1 MCVCVCVCVC
11 CVLYI
16 NRKELY
22 KRLTRVLFI
31 FFYVRSVTTKD
42 FPLYIHLC
50 IASPQSDLYS
60 AETMASSSLS
70 SLLIKADERVSSLSS
85 CSSRRHSG
93 RFAGVCGPTRRSAAL
108 NTICCTLSNNVASS
122 SSSSSSIEGDYYEF
136 CNHACYY
143 ESKGDRERA
152 RVHVVFLHGFGTGTF
167 HYRKQLE
174 TLGGRIDDDDDDDD
188 DGSMMMCAWSMDICG
203 QGKSWPRKKEDIA
216 EFEYSM
222 DTWAKQVEFFVREI
236 VLRGARK
243 EDKPTKVVLAG
254 NSLGGKLALYVSAT
268 CDDAVDGIVLLNA
281 TPFWGFL
288 KKRIGFLN
296 KENDVLVRLT
306 QPYWDTFR
314 SKENVRRLLNMV
326 YADETKIE
334 ESLIDDIIEPTENEF
349 AIRAFISTFTSPKA
363 SKMSYDEMLE
373 TIRDRNESLRVGLVY
388 GREDPWVV
396 PLWGQRLKRVIKNAT
411 YYELSPVGHC
421 PNDEAPEAVNLV
433 IESLVRDWFFNDSD
447 DDAVKASSV
456 PLPKSIQGV
465 SIELVDGS
473 PRNAFEKMDYWKDQ
487 FFVRKTNI
495 KSDA

>member
-1 MCVCVCVCVC
+1 MV
-11 CVLYI
+11 
-16 NRKELY
+16 
-22 KRLTRVLFI
+22 
-31 FFYVRSVTTKD
+31 S
-42 FPLYIHLC
+42 
-50 IASPQSDLYS
+50 
-60 AETMASSSLS
+60 SSSL
-70 SLLIKADERVSSLSS
+70 KAERVSSSSLS

-93 RFAGVCGPTRRSAAL
+93 RFARPTKQSAL
-108 NTICCTLSNNVASS
+108 NIICCTLSNVASSSS

-152 RVHVVFLHGFGTGTF
+152 RVHVVFLHGFGVGTF
-167 HYRKQLE
+167 HYRKQLDN
-174 TLGGRIDDDDDDDD
+174 LGGGGD
-188 DGSMMMCAWSMDICG
+188 DGSMMCAWSMDICG
-203 QGKSWPRKKEDIA
+203 QGKSWPRKREDIA
-216 EFEYSM
+216 DFEYSM

-281 TPFWGFL
+281 TTFWGFL

-334 ESLIDDIIEPTENEF
+334 ESLIDDIIEPTDNEF

-373 TIRDRNESLRVGLVY
+373 TVRDRNESLRVGLVY

-396 PLWGQRLKRVIKNAT
+396 PLWGQRLKRVIKNAK

-433 IESLVRDWFFNDSD
+433 IESLVMDWSFNDSD
-447 DDAVKASSV
+447 DDALKASSV

-487 FFVRKTNI
+487 FFVRKTGI
-495 KSDA
+495 KADA

>member
-1 MCVCVCVCVC
+1 MV
-11 CVLYI
+11 
-16 NRKELY
+16 
-22 KRLTRVLFI
+22 
-31 FFYVRSVTTKD
+31 S
-42 FPLYIHLC
+42 
-50 IASPQSDLYS
+50 
-60 AETMASSSLS
+60 SSSL
-70 SLLIKADERVSSLSS
+70 KAERVSSSSLS

-93 RFAGVCGPTRRSAAL
+93 RFARPTKQSAL
-108 NTICCTLSNNVASS
+108 NIICCTLSNVA
-122 SSSSSSIEGDYYEF
+122 SSSSIEGDYYEF

-152 RVHVVFLHGFGTGTF
+152 RVHVVFLHGFGVGTF
-167 HYRKQLE
+167 HYRKQLDN
-174 TLGGRIDDDDDDDD
+174 LGGGGD
-188 DGSMMMCAWSMDICG
+188 DGSMMCAWSMDICG
-203 QGKSWPRKKEDIA
+203 QGKSWPRKREDIA
-216 EFEYSM
+216 DFEYSM

-363 SKMSYDEMLE
+363 SKMSYDEILE
-373 TIRDRNESLRVGLVY
+373 TVRDRNESLRVGLVY

-396 PLWGQRLKRVIKNAT
+396 PLWGQRLKRVIKNAK

-447 DDAVKASSV
+447 DDALKASSV

-487 FFVRKTNI
+487 FFVRKTGI
-495 KSDA
+495 KADA

>member
-1 MCVCVCVCVC
+1 MV
-11 CVLYI
+11 
-16 NRKELY
+16 
-22 KRLTRVLFI
+22 
-31 FFYVRSVTTKD
+31 S
-42 FPLYIHLC
+42 
-50 IASPQSDLYS
+50 
-60 AETMASSSLS
+60 SSSL
-70 SLLIKADERVSSLSS
+70 KAERVSSSSLS

-93 RFAGVCGPTRRSAAL
+93 RFARPTKQSAL
-108 NTICCTLSNNVASS
+108 NIICCTLSNVAS

-152 RVHVVFLHGFGTGTF
+152 RVHVVFLHGFGVGTF
-167 HYRKQLE
+167 HYRKQLDN
-174 TLGGRIDDDDDDDD
+174 LGGGGD
-188 DGSMMMCAWSMDICG
+188 DGSMMCAWSMDICG
-203 QGKSWPRKKEDIA
+203 QGKSWPRKREDIA
-216 EFEYSM
+216 DFEYSM

-373 TIRDRNESLRVGLVY
+373 TVRDRNESLRVGLVY

-396 PLWGQRLKRVIKNAT
+396 PLWGQRLKRVIKNAK

-447 DDAVKASSV
+447 DDALKASSV

-487 FFVRKTNI
+487 FFVRKTGI
-495 KSDA
+495 KADA

>member
-1 MCVCVCVCVC
+1 MV
-11 CVLYI
+11 
-16 NRKELY
+16 
-22 KRLTRVLFI
+22 
-31 FFYVRSVTTKD
+31 S
-42 FPLYIHLC
+42 
-50 IASPQSDLYS
+50 
-60 AETMASSSLS
+60 SSSL
-70 SLLIKADERVSSLSS
+70 KAERVSSSSLS

-93 RFAGVCGPTRRSAAL
+93 RFARPTKQSAL
-108 NTICCTLSNNVASS
+108 NIICCTLSNVASSSS

-152 RVHVVFLHGFGTGTF
+152 RVHVVFLHGFGVGTF
-167 HYRKQLE
+167 HYRKQLDK
-174 TLGGRIDDDDDDDD
+174 LGGGGD
-188 DGSMMMCAWSMDICG
+188 DGSMMCAWSMDICG
-203 QGKSWPRKKEDIA
+203 QGKSWPRKREDIA
-216 EFEYSM
+216 DFEYSM

-281 TPFWGFL
+281 TTFWGFL

-334 ESLIDDIIEPTENEF
+334 ESLIDDIIEPTDNEF

-373 TIRDRNESLRVGLVY
+373 TVRDRNESLRVGLVY

-396 PLWGQRLKRVIKNAT
+396 PLWGQRLKRVIKNAK

-447 DDAVKASSV
+447 DDALKASSV

-487 FFVRKTNI
+487 FFVRKTGI
-495 KSDA
+495 KADA

>member
-1 MCVCVCVCVC
+1 MV
-11 CVLYI
+11 
-16 NRKELY
+16 
-22 KRLTRVLFI
+22 
-31 FFYVRSVTTKD
+31 S
-42 FPLYIHLC
+42 
-50 IASPQSDLYS
+50 
-60 AETMASSSLS
+60 SSSL
-70 SLLIKADERVSSLSS
+70 KAERVSSSSLS

-93 RFAGVCGPTRRSAAL
+93 RFARPTKQSAL
-108 NTICCTLSNNVASS
+108 NIICCTLSNVA
-122 SSSSSSIEGDYYEF
+122 SSSSIEGDYYEF

-152 RVHVVFLHGFGTGTF
+152 RVHVVFLHGFGVGTF
-167 HYRKQLE
+167 HYRKQLDN
-174 TLGGRIDDDDDDDD
+174 LGGGGD
-188 DGSMMMCAWSMDICG
+188 DGSMMCAWSMDICG
-203 QGKSWPRKKEDIA
+203 QGKSWPRKREDIA
-216 EFEYSM
+216 DFEYSM

-373 TIRDRNESLRVGLVY
+373 TVRDRNESLRVGLVY

-396 PLWGQRLKRVIKNAT
+396 PLWGQRLKRVIKNAK

-447 DDAVKASSV
+447 DDALKASSV

-487 FFVRKTNI
+487 FFVRKTGI
-495 KSDA
+495 KADA

>member
-1 MCVCVCVCVC
+1 MV
-11 CVLYI
+11 
-16 NRKELY
+16 
-22 KRLTRVLFI
+22 
-31 FFYVRSVTTKD
+31 S
-42 FPLYIHLC
+42 
-50 IASPQSDLYS
+50 
-60 AETMASSSLS
+60 SSSL
-70 SLLIKADERVSSLSS
+70 KAERVSSSSLS
-85 CSSRRHSG
+85 CSSRRHWG
-93 RFAGVCGPTRRSAAL
+93 RFARPTKQSAL
-108 NTICCTLSNNVASS
+108 NIICCTLSNVASSSS

-152 RVHVVFLHGFGTGTF
+152 RVHVVFLHGFGVGTF
-167 HYRKQLE
+167 HYRKQLDN
-174 TLGGRIDDDDDDDD
+174 LGGGGD
-188 DGSMMMCAWSMDICG
+188 DGSMMCAWSMDICG
-203 QGKSWPRKKEDIA
+203 QGKSWPRKREDIA
-216 EFEYSM
+216 DFEYSM

-373 TIRDRNESLRVGLVY
+373 TVRDRNESLRVGLVY

-396 PLWGQRLKRVIKNAT
+396 PLWGQRLKRVIKNAK

-447 DDAVKASSV
+447 DDALKASSV

-487 FFVRKTNI
+487 FFVRKTGI
-495 KSDA
+495 KADA

>member
-1 MCVCVCVCVC
+1 MV
-11 CVLYI
+11 
-16 NRKELY
+16 
-22 KRLTRVLFI
+22 
-31 FFYVRSVTTKD
+31 S
-42 FPLYIHLC
+42 
-50 IASPQSDLYS
+50 
-60 AETMASSSLS
+60 SSSL
-70 SLLIKADERVSSLSS
+70 KAERVSSSSLS

-93 RFAGVCGPTRRSAAL
+93 RFARPTKQSAL
-108 NTICCTLSNNVASS
+108 NIICCTLSNVASS
-122 SSSSSSIEGDYYEF
+122 SSSSTSSSSIEGDYYEF

-152 RVHVVFLHGFGTGTF
+152 RVHVVFLHGFGVGTF
-167 HYRKQLE
+167 HYRKQLDN
-174 TLGGRIDDDDDDDD
+174 LGGGGD
-188 DGSMMMCAWSMDICG
+188 DGSMMCAWSMDICG
-203 QGKSWPRKKEDIA
+203 QGKSWPRKREDIA
-216 EFEYSM
+216 DFEYSM

-373 TIRDRNESLRVGLVY
+373 TVRDRNESLRVGLVY

-396 PLWGQRLKRVIKNAT
+396 PLWGQRLKRVIKNAK

-447 DDAVKASSV
+447 DDALKASSV

-487 FFVRKTNI
+487 FFVRKTGI
-495 KSDA
+495 KADA

>member
-1 MCVCVCVCVC
+1 MV
-11 CVLYI
+11 
-16 NRKELY
+16 
-22 KRLTRVLFI
+22 
-31 FFYVRSVTTKD
+31 S
-42 FPLYIHLC
+42 
-50 IASPQSDLYS
+50 
-60 AETMASSSLS
+60 SSSL
-70 SLLIKADERVSSLSS
+70 KAERVSSSSLS

-93 RFAGVCGPTRRSAAL
+93 RFARPTKQSAL
-108 NTICCTLSNNVASS
+108 NIICCTLSNVASSSS

-152 RVHVVFLHGFGTGTF
+152 RVHVVFLHGFGVGTF
-167 HYRKQLE
+167 HYRKQLDK
-174 TLGGRIDDDDDDDD
+174 LGGGGD
-188 DGSMMMCAWSMDICG
+188 DGSMMCAWSMDICG

-373 TIRDRNESLRVGLVY
+373 TVRDRNESLRVGLVY

-396 PLWGQRLKRVIKNAT
+396 PLWGQRLKRVIKNAK

-447 DDAVKASSV
+447 DDALKASSV

-487 FFVRKTNI
+487 FFVRKTGI
-495 KSDA
+495 KADA

>member
-1 MCVCVCVCVC
+1 MV
-11 CVLYI
+11 
-16 NRKELY
+16 
-22 KRLTRVLFI
+22 
-31 FFYVRSVTTKD
+31 S
-42 FPLYIHLC
+42 
-50 IASPQSDLYS
+50 
-60 AETMASSSLS
+60 SSSL
-70 SLLIKADERVSSLSS
+70 KAERVSSSSLS
-85 CSSRRHSG
+85 CSSRRHWG
-93 RFAGVCGPTRRSAAL
+93 RFARPTKQSAL
-108 NTICCTLSNNVASS
+108 NIICCTLSNVASSSS

-143 ESKGDRERA
+143 ESKGDRDRA
-152 RVHVVFLHGFGTGTF
+152 RVHVVFLHGFGVGTF
-167 HYRKQLE
+167 HYRKQLDN
-174 TLGGRIDDDDDDDD
+174 LGGGGD
-188 DGSMMMCAWSMDICG
+188 DGLMMCAWSMDICG
-203 QGKSWPRKKEDIA
+203 QGKSWPRKREDIA
-216 EFEYSM
+216 DFEYSM

-373 TIRDRNESLRVGLVY
+373 TVRDRNESLRVGLVY

-396 PLWGQRLKRVIKNAT
+396 PLWGQRLKRVIKNAK

-447 DDAVKASSV
+447 DDALKASSV

-487 FFVRKTNI
+487 FFVRKTDI
-495 KSDA
+495 KADA

>member
-1 MCVCVCVCVC
+1 MV
-11 CVLYI
+11 
-16 NRKELY
+16 
-22 KRLTRVLFI
+22 
-31 FFYVRSVTTKD
+31 S
-42 FPLYIHLC
+42 
-50 IASPQSDLYS
+50 
-60 AETMASSSLS
+60 SSSL
-70 SLLIKADERVSSLSS
+70 KAERVSSSSLS

-93 RFAGVCGPTRRSAAL
+93 RFARPTKQSAL
-108 NTICCTLSNNVASS
+108 NIICCTLSNVASSSS

-152 RVHVVFLHGFGTGTF
+152 RVHVVFLHGFGVGTF
-167 HYRKQLE
+167 HYRKQLDN
-174 TLGGRIDDDDDDDD
+174 LGGGGD
-188 DGSMMMCAWSMDICG
+188 DGSMMCAWSMDICG
-203 QGKSWPRKKEDIA
+203 QGKSWPRKREDIA
-216 EFEYSM
+216 DFEYSM

-373 TIRDRNESLRVGLVY
+373 TVRDRNESLRVGLVY

-396 PLWGQRLKRVIKNAT
+396 PLWGQRLKRVIKNAK

-447 DDAVKASSV
+447 DDALKASSV

-487 FFVRKTNI
+487 FFVRKTGI
-495 KSDA
+495 KADA

>member
-1 MCVCVCVCVC
+1 MV
-11 CVLYI
+11 
-16 NRKELY
+16 
-22 KRLTRVLFI
+22 
-31 FFYVRSVTTKD
+31 S
-42 FPLYIHLC
+42 
-50 IASPQSDLYS
+50 
-60 AETMASSSLS
+60 SSSL
-70 SLLIKADERVSSLSS
+70 KAERVSSSSLS

-93 RFAGVCGPTRRSAAL
+93 RFARPTKQSAL
-108 NTICCTLSNNVASS
+108 NIICCTLSNVASSSS

-152 RVHVVFLHGFGTGTF
+152 RVHVVFLHGFGVGTF
-167 HYRKQLE
+167 HYRKQLDN
-174 TLGGRIDDDDDDDD
+174 LGGGGD
-188 DGSMMMCAWSMDICG
+188 DGSMMCAWSMDICG

-363 SKMSYDEMLE
+363 SKMSYDEILE
-373 TIRDRNESLRVGLVY
+373 TVRDRNESLRVGLVY

-396 PLWGQRLKRVIKNAT
+396 PLWGQRLKRVIKNAK

-447 DDAVKASSV
+447 DDALKASSV

-487 FFVRKTNI
+487 FFVRKTGI
-495 KSDA
+495 KADA

>member
-1 MCVCVCVCVC
+1 MV
-11 CVLYI
+11 
-16 NRKELY
+16 
-22 KRLTRVLFI
+22 
-31 FFYVRSVTTKD
+31 S
-42 FPLYIHLC
+42 
-50 IASPQSDLYS
+50 
-60 AETMASSSLS
+60 SSSL
-70 SLLIKADERVSSLSS
+70 KAERVSSSSLS

-93 RFAGVCGPTRRSAAL
+93 RFARPTKQSAL
-108 NTICCTLSNNVASS
+108 NIICCTLSNVASSSSS

-152 RVHVVFLHGFGTGTF
+152 RVHVVFLHGFGVGTF
-167 HYRKQLE
+167 HYRKQLDN
-174 TLGGRIDDDDDDDD
+174 LGGGGD
-188 DGSMMMCAWSMDICG
+188 DGSMMCAWSMDICG
-203 QGKSWPRKKEDIA
+203 QGKSWPRKREDIA
-216 EFEYSM
+216 DFEYSM

-363 SKMSYDEMLE
+363 SKMSYDEILE
-373 TIRDRNESLRVGLVY
+373 TVRDRNESLRVGLVY

-396 PLWGQRLKRVIKNAT
+396 PLWGQRLKRVIKNAK

-433 IESLVRDWFFNDSD
+433 IGSLVRDWFFNDSD
-447 DDAVKASSV
+447 DDALKASSV

-487 FFVRKTNI
+487 FFVRKTGI
-495 KSDA
+495 KADA

>member
-1 MCVCVCVCVC
+1 MV
-11 CVLYI
+11 
-16 NRKELY
+16 
-22 KRLTRVLFI
+22 
-31 FFYVRSVTTKD
+31 S
-42 FPLYIHLC
+42 
-50 IASPQSDLYS
+50 
-60 AETMASSSLS
+60 SSSL
-70 SLLIKADERVSSLSS
+70 KAERVSSFSLS

-93 RFAGVCGPTRRSAAL
+93 RFARPTKQSAL
-108 NTICCTLSNNVASS
+108 NIICCTLSNVASSSS

-152 RVHVVFLHGFGTGTF
+152 RVHVVFLHGFGVGTF
-167 HYRKQLE
+167 HYRKQLDN
-174 TLGGRIDDDDDDDD
+174 LGGGGD
-188 DGSMMMCAWSMDICG
+188 DGSMMCAWSMDICG
-203 QGKSWPRKKEDIA
+203 QGKSWPRKREDIA
-216 EFEYSM
+216 DFEYSM

-373 TIRDRNESLRVGLVY
+373 TVRDRNESLRVGLVY

-396 PLWGQRLKRVIKNAT
+396 PLWGQRLKRVIKNAK

-447 DDAVKASSV
+447 DDALKASSV

-487 FFVRKTNI
+487 FFVRKTGI
-495 KSDA
+495 KADA

>member
-1 MCVCVCVCVC
+1 MV
-11 CVLYI
+11 
-16 NRKELY
+16 
-22 KRLTRVLFI
+22 
-31 FFYVRSVTTKD
+31 S
-42 FPLYIHLC
+42 
-50 IASPQSDLYS
+50 
-60 AETMASSSLS
+60 SSSL
-70 SLLIKADERVSSLSS
+70 KAERVSSSSLS

-93 RFAGVCGPTRRSAAL
+93 RFARPTKQSAL
-108 NTICCTLSNNVASS
+108 NIICCTLSNVASSSS

-152 RVHVVFLHGFGTGTF
+152 RVHVVFLHGFGVGTF
-167 HYRKQLE
+167 HYRKQLDN
-174 TLGGRIDDDDDDDD
+174 LGGGGD
-188 DGSMMMCAWSMDICG
+188 DGSMMCAWSMDICG
-203 QGKSWPRKKEDIA
+203 QGKSWPRKREDIA
-216 EFEYSM
+216 DFEYSM

-281 TPFWGFL
+281 TTFWGFL

-334 ESLIDDIIEPTENEF
+334 ESLIDDIIEPTDNEF

-373 TIRDRNESLRVGLVY
+373 MVRDRNESLRVGLVY

-396 PLWGQRLKRVIKNAT
+396 PLWGQRLKRVIKNAK

-433 IESLVRDWFFNDSD
+433 IESLVMDWSFNDSD
-447 DDAVKASSV
+447 DDALKASSV

-487 FFVRKTNI
+487 FFVRKTGI
-495 KSDA
+495 KADA